1 MAHPLQMQPPGP
13 ATPAALATA
22 LRRIM
27 VDAQGRVAAYRL
39 SPARSRGGETTIAAF
54 TASPDDDGD
63 DDEGESIGF
72 AKPTFLRCT
81 CAELAL
87 GDFTGLDPAT
97 TVFDV
102 RESAGMASPSLL
114 QERAVLE
121 SVHGQGFRLAFDAKL
136 LQTTHEAFMPLTSFV
151 ILDMTALEVDRAA
164 AVARALKRRQQ
175 VATVAIQVRTPA
187 VFDALADAGVAL
199 YEGLWFAEPRRQESP
214 APVSYAG
221 LLELMNKVA
230 QDADV
235 AEIEALLQLQPTT
248 SYELLR
254 HINTAG
260 FGRRT
265 EVSSFRHAVMTIGT
279 ARLLRW
285 TALLLARTR
294 VGDVAPAASTLAVV
308 RGRLMELMVRDS
320 LPPAEADLAFIAG
333 MFSMLDVLLQVP
345 LEQAIGLLNLP
356 DAVTDT
362 VLRDRGPLARYLQI
376 ARACETNDRAAL
388 AILAERFG
396 IPVAQAMRA
405 HGNALA
411 WAERLD
417 R

>member
-1 MAHPLQMQPPGP
+1 MAPSLQTQSPRPVMPVVP
-13 ATPAALATA
+13 ATAM
-22 LRRIM
+22 RRIM
-27 VDAQGRVAAYRL
+27 VDAQGRVAAYRI
-39 SPARSRGGETTIAAF
+39 SPVRSHGSETSIAAF
-54 TASPDDDGD
+54 AASRTDDDQ
-63 DDEGESIGF
+63 GESTGF
-72 AKPTFLRCT
+72 AKPTFVRCT
-81 CAELAL
+81 CAELAV
-87 GDFTGLDPAT
+87 GDFTGFDPAT

-121 SVHGQGFRLAFDAKL
+121 AVRGHGFRLAFDAKL
-136 LQTTHEAFMPLTSFV
+136 LQTTHAAFMPLTSFV
-151 ILDMTALEVDRAA
+151 ILDMAALEVGRAA
-164 AVARALKRRQQ
+164 TVARALGSRRQ
-175 VATVAIQVRTPA
+175 AETVAIQVRTPA

-199 YEGLWFAEPRRQESP
+199 YEGLWFAEPTRQAAS
-214 APVSYAG
+214 APVGHAG

-235 AEIEALLQLQPTT
+235 AEIEALLRLQPTT

-254 HINTAG
+254 HINAAG
-260 FGRRT
+260 FGHRT
-265 EVSSFRHAVMTIGT
+265 EVTSFRHAVMTIGM

-308 RGRLMELMVRDS
+308 RGRLMELLVRDS

-333 MFSMLDVLLQVP
+333 LFSMLDVLLQIP
-345 LEQAIGLLNLP
+345 LEQALGLLNLP
-356 DAVTDT
+356 GAVTDT

-376 ARACETNDRAAL
+376 ARACEKNDMGTL

-396 IPVAQAMRA
+396 IPVARAMGA